1 MVFGLSKLA
10 FRLQNSDL
18 SHSWWSDDR
27 PSTGTRFPAPVDADR
42 RFEAVV
48 ARGRSL
54 RRRRFAGRGG
64 AVLGAAALIV
74 VALVGVT
81 GLGDRATTVV
91 SEDPGPT
98 ADQPTV
104 ERFADAGPVTTAAPT
119 TLPVPN
125 CEDPAAPCD
134 IAVQG
139 GASAAGSEPAPR
151 SGDDPSETTVPA
163 APPAPTTPPP
173 APPVP
178 PVVNWPTPE
187 QTPPPSG
194 TLVIG
199 DLVDGAIRL
208 TDPRTADYVR
218 GPLEERPSS

>member
-1 MVFGLSKLA
+1 MPSPETTELA
-10 FRLQNSDL
+10 
-18 SHSWWSDDR
+18 DDR

-104 ERFADAGPVTTAAPT
+104 ERFADAGPVTTDARP
-119 TLPVPN
+119 
-125 CEDPAAPCD
+125 
-134 IAVQG
+134 
-139 GASAAGSEPAPR
+139 SAADSR
-151 SGDDPSETTVPA
+151 SVAADAWPIAGQSPSPGEGPQAVP
-163 APPAPTTPPP
+163 
-173 APPVP
+173 
-178 PVVNWPTPE
+178 W
-187 QTPPPSG
+187 
-194 TLVIG
+194 
-199 DLVDGAIRL
+199 
-208 TDPRTADYVR
+208 
-218 GPLEERPSS
+218 